1 MANENNWA
9 GWREGSG
16 RKKGDR
22 QECLYIRISAEAMAK
37 LDSLTKSRNR
47 GKFINDLIM
56 SI

>member
-1 MANENNWA
+1 MANEKNW
-9 GWREGSG
+9 GGQREGSG

>member
-1 MANENNWA
+1 MANENNWG

-16 RKKGDR
+16 RKQGDR

-37 LDSLTKSRNR
+37 LDRLTSNR
-47 GKFINDLIM
+47 SQYIDDLIL

>member
-1 MANENNWA
+1 MANENNW
-9 GWREGSG
+9 GGQREGSG

-56 SI
+56 NI